1 MVKVGSA
8 TIAVVSI
15 FIVVACGEF
24 GVTIDATN
32 PTAEPTVQGSQDP
45 VSGGASGQSQTQT
58 TPEALARKV
67 AGEWVEGIRDIYG
80 PYGNTPRFL
89 RFESNVREHVNYEI
103 PATKHA
109 DSRWSI
115 REINERSRWEYSE
128 PACHEPNVCTMFV
141 TAVMELAVHIPDEA
155 DIVVVA
161 PIELQIE
168 LYPESGTGRV
178 FGQSWKYLSSHRTHV
193 H

>member
-24 GVTIDATN
+24 SVTIDSTN
-32 PTAEPTVQGSQDP
+32 PTAEPTGQGSGDA
-45 VSGGASGQSQTQT
+45 VSGGASSQSQTQT

-67 AGEWVEGIRDIYG
+67 AGEWVAELRDERYG
-80 PYGNTPRFL
+80 GSPRFRRL
-89 RFESNVREHVNYEI
+89 ESNVKRHVNYEI
-103 PATKHA
+103 PATKQR
-109 DSRWSI
+109 DNDWSI

-161 PIELQIE
+161 PIELQISIS
-168 LYPESGTGRV
+168 PESGTGRV